1 MISQEMFFN
10 LFANEFRALATS
22 KGVSE
27 ADMERIIRIF
37 LEAMKNPYTDE
48 RHIYQQIIEGGMESG
63 HQVQAY
69 ED

>member
-22 KGVSE
+22 KGVDE

-48 RHIYQQIIEGGMESG
+48 RQIYQRIAESDMESG
-63 HQVQAY
+63 HKVQAY
-69 ED
+69 EN